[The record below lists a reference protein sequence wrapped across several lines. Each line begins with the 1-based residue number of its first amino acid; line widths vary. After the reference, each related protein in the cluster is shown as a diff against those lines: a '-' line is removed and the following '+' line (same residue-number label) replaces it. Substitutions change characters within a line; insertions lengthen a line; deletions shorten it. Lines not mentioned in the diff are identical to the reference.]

1 MMPATRTGSSTWAQ
15 QCPLCGQSNG
25 CAVAQG
31 LPAAQCWCMS
41 AEIDPQAL
49 ERLAPAERGQRCICP
64 ACGRAQPDPGARP
77 NRGD

>member
-49 ERLAPAERGQRCICP
+49 QRLAPAERGQRCICP
-64 ACGRAQPDPGARP
+64 ACGRAQADPGARP